1 MIKIENMSFAY
12 SRRKP
17 NIHTNLTLE
26 IKPNKVYGLLGKNG
40 TGKSTLLYLIA
51 GLLRPTSGTV
61 KMNGT
66 PTIKRNVENM
76 REVFLVNEEFLL
88 PEIPMNDWAKTYGK
102 FYPNYSD
109 DLFRS
114 CLHEFEIAGNPNLGT
129 LSMGQKK
136 KVFIAFAVATGVKF
150 LIMDEPTNGL
160 DIPSKAQFRKVIARY
175 IMEDSS
181 VIIST
186 HQVHDVD
193 LLIDHVIII
202 DTDTLLLN
210 ESIADITDKYVF
222 EYRTPGAPA
231 DDVIYQEPALQG
243 NATMAYRRE
252 GMVETNVN
260 LELLFNAIISKK
272 Q

>member
-61 KMNGT
+61 TMNGT

-202 DTDTLLLN
+202 DKDTLLLN

-222 EYRTPGAPA
+222 EYRTPGAPT

-243 NATMAYRRE
+243 NATMTYRRE
-252 GMVETNVN
+252 GMAETNVN